1 MGTLICNGIF
11 LFSPLLLSG
20 TAGKEGVLIY
30 RRLLGRWM
38 DGYHN
43 NTMVMMVVEPL

>member
-11 LFSPLLLSG
+11 LFSPLLLFG
-20 TAGKEGVLIY
+20 IVGKEGVLIY